1 MASRRRRARGFAGGL
16 TGIALWVTFAPHM
29 SLRDWTEDLAEDP
42 ELMDARKAVEETGG
56 GGGGGGG
63 GAGMGGVIAGDLAE
77 EARRKYLNYAL
88 SVITARA
95 IPDVRDGLKPV
106 HRRIVYTMFEDLGLT
121 HEARHRKSAKV
132 VGDVIGKYH
141 PHGDTAVYEAMVRL
155 AQDFAM
161 RMPLVDGQGN
171 FGSIDGDS
179 AAAYRYTEARLT
191 RIASELLS
199 ELPKMRGEQ
208 DSAGLKWFRPT
219 YDGTGEEP
227 VVIPARFPQLL
238 VNGSTGIAVGM
249 ATNIP
254 PHNLGEVIR
263 AAVTMIEHMPTVAE
277 RKEKDEAKQE
287 DLARVRRRAAL
298 KELVKSI
305 KGPDF
310 PTGGRLVATRK
321 ELAGLYEDG
330 KGSCKLQG
338 EWKVREED
346 KSTFIVIT
354 SVPYGIEKSALVEEI
369 GEIILSKKIP
379 ALVGVQDLSTRDV
392 HVELELSR
400 KSGTEPE
407 LVMAYLLKNTR
418 LQVTVKFDFTCLVP
432 VPGSEIGRPARLG
445 LAQILEEFLSFR
457 LLTVR
462 QRFEYDLRKLKER
475 IHILEGFE
483 IVFDALD
490 EAIRI
495 IRKSEGK
502 QDAAQ
507 KLMKAFKLDE
517 IQADAIL
524 ETKLYRL
531 AKLEIEKIRAEL
543 AEKRAAAKK
552 IEAILKSEEKLWA
565 VIRGELE
572 DLAKNY
578 PDARRTR
585 ISDEDVTEEFT
596 AESFIVAEDA
606 IVLITRDGWI
616 KRQRSIN
623 LASTRMREGDEALT
637 LVGGST
643 KECVVL
649 FTNKGSAYTL
659 RIHDVPQST
668 GHGTPVQQL
677 FKFKDGERVIGAVG
691 TDPRVM
697 PEFGF
702 AKPELGAE
710 YEEPYPHMLAVT
722 KSGMALRFTL
732 WPQRDPSTS
741 RGRMFGKARDGDEF
755 IAAFKVYAED
765 DVAALSRQG
774 RLLVASSQEVSLL
787 GGPGLGVILMKL
799 EDDDELVAATPSTVE
814 MLVEKATGGTQKVVG
829 KQYKSVARGG
839 KGVELWK
846 RGAVKKVGLPEPAV
860 PSLELAPAATDKAK
874 K

>member
-1 MASRRRRARGFAGGL
+1 
-16 TGIALWVTFAPHM
+16 
-29 SLRDWTEDLAEDP
+29 
-42 ELMDARKAVEETGG
+42 MDARKAAEESGGAGG
-56 GGGGGGG
+56 GPGMGSGMGAGG

-227 VVIPARFPQLL
+227 IVIPARFPQLL

-263 AAVTMIEHMPTVAE
+263 AAVTMIEHMPTAAE
-277 RKEKDEAKQE
+277 LKEKDASKQE
-287 DLARVRRRAAL
+287 DLARARRRAAL
-298 KELVKSI
+298 KELLKGI

-338 EWKVREED
+338 EWKLREED

-379 ALVGVQDLSTRDV
+379 ALIGVQDLSTRDV

-432 VPGSEIGRPARLG
+432 VPGSEVGRPARLG
-445 LAQILEEFLSFR
+445 LSQILEEFLGFR

-490 EAIRI
+490 EAIKI
-495 IRKSEGK
+495 IRRSEGK
-502 QDAAQ
+502 QDAAG
-507 KLMKAFKLDE
+507 KLMKAFRLDE
-517 IQADAIL
+517 IQVDAIL

-572 DLAKNY
+572 ELAKAY
-578 PDARRTR
+578 PDPRRTR

-623 LASTRMREGDEALT
+623 LASTRMREGDEALA

-643 KECVVL
+643 RECVVL

-677 FKFKDGERVIGAVG
+677 FKFKDGERVVAAVG

-702 AKPELGAE
+702 ARPELGEE

-722 KSGMALRFTL
+722 RGGMALRFTL
-732 WPQRDPSTS
+732 WPHRDPSTS
-741 RGRMFGKARDGDEF
+741 RGRMFGKAREGDEF
-755 IAAFKVYAED
+755 IAVFKVYAED
-765 DVAALSRQG
+765 DVAALTRQG

-787 GGPGLGVILMKL
+787 GGPGLGVILVKL
-799 EDDDELVAATPSTVE
+799 DDDDELAAAAPSTVE
-814 MLVEKATGGTQKVVG
+814 MQVEKATGGTQKVVG
-829 KQYKSVARGG
+829 KQYRPVTRGG
-839 KGVELWK
+839 RGVELWK

-860 PSLELAPAATDKAK
+860 PSLELGAAAPVERAK

>member
-1 MASRRRRARGFAGGL
+1 
-16 TGIALWVTFAPHM
+16 M
-29 SLRDWTEDLAEDP
+29 SSRDWTEDLALHPDFNP
-42 ELMDARKAVEETGG
+42 GVVDARKAVEEAGGGAGG
-56 GGGGGGG
+56 GGGGLGGI
-63 GAGMGGVIAGDLAE
+63 VSGDLAE

-106 HRRIVYTMFEDLGLT
+106 HRRIIYTMFEDLGLT

-171 FGSIDGDS
+171 FGSIDGDRP
-179 AAAYRYTEARLT
+179 AAYRYTEARLT
-191 RIASELLS
+191 RLASELIS
-199 ELPKMRGEQ
+199 ELPKMRGEN
-208 DSAGLKWFRPT
+208 DGAGPTPLKWFRPT

-227 VVIPARFPQLL
+227 IVIPARFPQLL

-249 ATNIP
+249 ATNVP

-263 AAVTMIEHMPTVAE
+263 AAVAMIDHMPPAE
-277 RKEKDEAKQE
+277 ERREKDEGKQA
-287 DLARVRRRAAL
+287 DMGRVRRSKAL
-298 KELVKSI
+298 KELLKFI

-310 PTGGRLVATRK
+310 PTAGRLVATRK
-321 ELAGLYEDG
+321 ELAGLYEEG

-354 SVPYGIEKSALVEEI
+354 SVPYAIEKSALVEEI

-379 ALVGVQDLSTRDV
+379 ALIGVQDLSTRDV

-400 KSGTEPE
+400 KAATEPE

-462 QRFEYDLRKLKER
+462 QRFEYDLRKLRER

-483 IVFDALD
+483 KVFDALD

-502 QDAAQ
+502 ADASS
-507 KLMKAFKLDE
+507 KLCKAFKLDE

-543 AEKRAAAKK
+543 ADKRAQAKK
-552 IEAILKSEEKLWA
+552 IEAILKSEEKLWG

-572 DLAKNY
+572 DLAKNF

-585 ISDEDVTEEFT
+585 ISDEDVTEDFT

-606 IVLITRDGWI
+606 VVLITRDGWI

-623 LASTRMREGDEALT
+623 LASTRMREGDEALA

-643 KECVVL
+643 KESVVL
-649 FTNKGSAYTL
+649 LTNKGSAYTL

-677 FKFKDGERVIGAVG
+677 FKFRDGEKVVAAAG

-697 PEFGF
+697 PEFAF
-702 AKPELGAE
+702 ARPELGAE
-710 YEEPYPHMLAVT
+710 YEEPYPHYVAIS
-722 KSGMALRFTL
+722 KQGMALRFTL
-732 WPQRDPSTS
+732 WPHKDPSTS
-741 RGRMFGKARDGDEF
+741 RGRMFGKLREGDEF
-755 IAAFKVYAED
+755 LAVFKVYAED
-765 DVAALSRQG
+765 ELCTLTRQG
-774 RLLVASSQEVSLL
+774 RLLCCSSQEISLL
-787 GGPGLGVILMKL
+787 GGPGLGVILHKL
-799 EDDDELVAATPSTVE
+799 DDDDEIVAAIPAGAE
-814 MLVEKATGGTQKVVG
+814 IQVEKDTGGTQKVG
-829 KQYKSVARGG
+829 GRGQKTVARGG
-839 KGVELWK
+839 KGAELWK
-846 RGAVKKVGLPEPAV
+846 RGSVKRVILPEPVV
-860 PSLELAPAATDKAK
+860 PNLEALVAAPASAK